1 MRTLLMFLAISTS
14 LVPQTPMQELATQSG
29 EVQVEIKTDKTSYT
43 AGEPVRFK
51 ALVSNR
57 GYSAVYISKS
67 FFTAG
72 GGIAGFWVSVEQ
84 LKGKKSGLGCVSAG
98 DRFSVKDPRT
108 AEQILREDFLR
119 LPAGGMVGYEDQYR
133 GCVVK
138 NSGTY
143 QITATYCA
151 CDLNT
156 GKVKAVDQSV
166 VIGKISSKPIQF
178 RVR

>member
-1 MRTLLMFLAISTS
+1 
-14 LVPQTPMQELATQSG
+14 MQELAMRSG
-29 EVQVEIKTDKTSYT
+29 EVQVEIKTDKTNYT

-51 ALVSNR
+51 AVVSNR
-57 GYSAVYISKS
+57 DHSAVYISKS
-67 FFTAG
+67 FFSAG
-72 GGIAGFWVSVEQ
+72 GGVAGFLVSVEQ

-98 DRFSVKDPRT
+98 DRFSVEEDPRT